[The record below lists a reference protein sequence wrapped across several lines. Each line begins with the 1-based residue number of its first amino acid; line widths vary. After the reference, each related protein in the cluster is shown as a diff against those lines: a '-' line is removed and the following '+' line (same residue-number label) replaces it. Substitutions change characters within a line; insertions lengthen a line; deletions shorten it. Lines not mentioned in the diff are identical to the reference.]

1 MEGGPEGKG
10 WAEEAGSVGRFGFE
24 ARIEFWLKGGTQH
37 GGRRGSRRK
46 GRKGS
51 LRRVRETKC
60 WEEAQ
65 EEE

>member
-1 MEGGPEGKG
+1 MEGRPEGKG
-10 WAEEAGSVGRFGFE
+10 WAEEEGRVGRFGFE
-24 ARIEFWLKGGTQH
+24 VRIEFWLKGRRRH

-51 LRRVRETKC
+51 LRRVRERKC